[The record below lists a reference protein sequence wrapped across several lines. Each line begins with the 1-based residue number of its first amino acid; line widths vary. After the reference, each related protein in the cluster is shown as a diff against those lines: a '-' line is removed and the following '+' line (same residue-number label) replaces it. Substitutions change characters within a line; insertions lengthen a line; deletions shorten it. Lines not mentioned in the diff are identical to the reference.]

1 LFNDFSFC
9 FKEKNKILQKK
20 YIIKRY
26 LTKIISI
33 NNINNLTYKNIL
45 EKKEKKEKKT
55 LSFYIIS
62 NLFSIIK
69 NMK

>member
-45 EKKEKKEKKT
+45 EIKEKKGKENFI
-55 LSFYIIS
+55 LLYNF
-62 NLFSIIK
+62 
-69 NMK
+69 